1 MCLCQ
6 RLDRFHRV
14 VRTHTLL
21 LCMRCNKTPDVYH
34 FLVEKIKAYLRIQS
48 FFGYVR
54 NVVATVFI
62 SDVQDWEKQKL
73 IKTLGVGIKAKEG
86 GRGKGEKKTILF
98 SLPALIYDE
107 AFFFRGNSAN
117 VGGPGKGEKG
127 NKQGKLPPDYSVKF
141 RK

>member
-14 VRTHTLL
+14 VRTHILL

-54 NVVATVFI
+54 NVVPPSLSLMSKI
-62 SDVQDWEKQKL
+62 GKKKL

-98 SLPALIYDE
+98 SLPALIYDQ

-117 VGGPGKGEKG
+117 VGGRGKGEKR
-127 NKQGKLPPDYSVKF
+127 NKQEKITT
-141 RK
+141 

>member
-21 LCMRCNKTPDVYH
+21 LCMRGNKTPDVYH

-48 FFGYVR
+48 FFRYVR
-54 NVVATVFI
+54 NVVATVLI

-86 GRGKGEKKTILF
+86 DRGKGEKKTILF
-98 SLPALIYDE
+98 SLPALIYDQ

-117 VGGPGKGEKG
+117 VGGWGKGKKRS
-127 NKQGKLPPDYSVKF
+127 KQGKITT
-141 RK
+141 

>member
-21 LCMRCNKTPDVYH
+21 LYMRCNKTPDVYH
-34 FLVEKIKAYLRIQS
+34 FLVEKIKTYLRIQS

-62 SDVQDWEKQKL
+62 SDVQDWEK
-73 IKTLGVGIKAKEG
+73 
-86 GRGKGEKKTILF
+86 
-98 SLPALIYDE
+98 
-107 AFFFRGNSAN
+107 
-117 VGGPGKGEKG
+117 
-127 NKQGKLPPDYSVKF
+127 
-141 RK
+141 